1 MKKSRNVIT
10 LVLAAIFLAASFS
23 LVACKEMTTLP
34 HEDADTDTDTD
45 TDSDTDIGDAYTE
58 ADRAQ
63 DEAFVLAAVDYSHDA
78 DGWETDSGDDDGDDD
93 EDEDEYMTEEMISCY
108 SLLATEAHEKNSDVK
123 CWIVIPGTNISYPV
137 VCGKDNS
144 YYLDRDAEKKKN
156 DTGALYA
163 DYREKSTM
171 TSSRNLVIFGHNIR
185 TRGLM
190 FSYLLRYQD
199 EDFFNKY
206 PYVYIYSDGKVCKYL
221 LFSFYQTTVSFNY
234 IRVAFSSDSSFLSFA
249 EKVRDKSMH
258 VRDGVELTVKSELL
272 TLSTCT
278 NGTDKN
284 ERFAFHAVKVEEM
297 KISEAAK

>member
-1 MKKSRNVIT
+1 MEKRRNAIIV
-10 LVLAAIFLAASFS
+10 VLAAIFISASFS
-23 LVACKEMTTLP
+23 LAACKDTTTLP
-34 HEDADTDTDTD
+34 REEADTDTDTD
-45 TDSDTDIGDAYTE
+45 TDTGDEYTE

-63 DEAFVLAAVDYSHDA
+63 DEAFERASVDYSHDA
-78 DGWETDSGDDDGDDD
+78 DGWETGSGDDDGDDD
-93 EDEDEYMTEEMISCY
+93 DDDDEDEYMTEEMISYY
-108 SLLATEAHEKNSDVK
+108 SSLASEAHEKNSDVK